1 MCMWEL
7 KWWRQRESLQRVK
20 GHCSWLQRPLET
32 LDVLAAITLFTSVQI
47 RNQDA
52 SGEQAIN
59 IINTIKDNPRLPI
72 SESVSHSQPYFL
84 FHYIPLTSTNS
95 QGSSS
100 VSFYLINIRLQS
112 HPMSLCLAGKPVGLK
127 RTCRETKNVGQRMG
141 KNKQC
146 TE

>member
-72 SESVSHSQPYFL
+72 SESLSLTLNLIFYFIISPWPQPTL
-84 FHYIPLTSTNS
+84 KVLHLSLSTSLTYACRAT
-95 QGSSS
+95 
-100 VSFYLINIRLQS
+100 RC
-112 HPMSLCLAGKPVGLK
+112 PCAWPVGLK